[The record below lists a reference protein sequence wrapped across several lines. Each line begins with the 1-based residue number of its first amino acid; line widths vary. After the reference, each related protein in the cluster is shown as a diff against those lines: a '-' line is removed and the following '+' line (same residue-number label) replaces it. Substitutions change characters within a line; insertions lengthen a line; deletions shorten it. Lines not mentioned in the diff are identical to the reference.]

1 MYIRNNKPDTS
12 VFSNNKETAM
22 NFKHLFYFWKVASCG
37 GVTRAADA
45 LHTTP
50 QTLSGQIKLLE
61 ERMGKALFRKEGR
74 NLVLTEAGELAM
86 SYAEEIFSLGTELE
100 DLLRSGETAGLP
112 MRFRVGMADAL
123 PKSIAQ
129 FLLEPALRLDMPVTL
144 SCHEWR
150 IDRLLAELAAHRLDL
165 VIADSPIP
173 HGFSVKAWS
182 HRLGA
187 STMAFFAA
195 PALAATCLDQSFPAC
210 LNGKPL
216 LLLGQDSAV
225 RGQFEQWARA
235 RHIRPKIVAE
245 FDDTGLM
252 KAFGRAGWGI
262 FMAPAAISD
271 EICRTYG
278 VEQIGS
284 TPDIEQVYYAIT
296 VQRKITHPCTEAIVQ
311 RARTD
316 LFGDTTSFDL

>member
-1 MYIRNNKPDTS
+1 
-12 VFSNNKETAM
+12 M

-37 GVTRAADA
+37 GVTRAAEA

-74 NLVLTEAGELAM
+74 NLVLTRAGELAM
-86 SYAEEIFSLGTELE
+86 NYAEEIFSLGSELE
-100 DLLRSGETAGLP
+100 DMLRSDETAGLP

-123 PKSIAQ
+123 PNSIAQ
-129 FLLEPALRLDMPVTL
+129 LLLEPVLRLEMPVSL
-144 SCHEWR
+144 LCREWR

-173 HGFSVKAWS
+173 PGFSVKAWS

-187 STMAFFAA
+187 SPMAFFAA
-195 PALAATCLDQSFPAC
+195 PALAARCRERPFPEN
-210 LNGKPL
+210 LTGQPL
-216 LLLGQDSAV
+216 LLLGEDSAV
-225 RGQFEQWARA
+225 RGQFEHWARSQ
-235 RHIRPKIVAE
+235 HIRPQIAAE

-262 FMAPAAISD
+262 FMAPAVLND
-271 EICRTYG
+271 EICRNYG

-284 TPDIEQVYYAIT
+284 TSEIEQVYYAIT
-296 VQRKITHPCTEAIVQ
+296 VQRKITHPCTEAIV
-311 RARTD
+311 RSARDD
-316 LFGDTTSFDL
+316 LSGLVGKSS

>member
-1 MYIRNNKPDTS
+1 
-12 VFSNNKETAM
+12 M

-37 GVTRAADA
+37 GVTRAAEA

-74 NLVLTEAGELAM
+74 NLVLTRAGELAM
-86 SYAEEIFSLGTELE
+86 NYAEEIFSLGSELE
-100 DLLRSGETAGLP
+100 DMLRSDETAGLP

-123 PKSIAQ
+123 PNSIAQ
-129 FLLEPALRLDMPVTL
+129 LLLEPVLRLETPVSL
-144 SCHEWR
+144 LCREWR

-173 HGFSVKAWS
+173 PGFSVKAWS

-187 STMAFFAA
+187 SPMAFFAA
-195 PALAATCLDQSFPAC
+195 PALAARCRERPFPEN
-210 LNGKPL
+210 LTGQPL
-216 LLLGQDSAV
+216 LLLGEDSAV
-225 RGQFEQWARA
+225 RGQFEQWARSQ
-235 RHIRPKIVAE
+235 HIRPQIAAE

-262 FMAPAAISD
+262 FMAPAVLND
-271 EICRTYG
+271 EICRNYG

-284 TPDIEQVYYAIT
+284 TSEIEQVYYAIT
-296 VQRKITHPCTEAIVQ
+296 VQRKITHPCTEAIV
-311 RARTD
+311 RSARDD
-316 LFGDTTSFDL
+316 LSGLVGKSS

>member
-1 MYIRNNKPDTS
+1 
-12 VFSNNKETAM
+12 M

-37 GVTRAADA
+37 GVTRAAEA

-74 NLVLTEAGELAM
+74 NLVLTRAGELAM
-86 SYAEEIFSLGTELE
+86 NYAEEIFSLGSELE
-100 DLLRSGETAGLP
+100 DMLRSDETAGLP

-123 PKSIAQ
+123 PNSIAQ
-129 FLLEPALRLDMPVTL
+129 LLLEPVLRLETPVSL
-144 SCHEWR
+144 LCREWR

-173 HGFSVKAWS
+173 PGFSVKAWS

-187 STMAFFAA
+187 SPMAFFAA
-195 PALAATCLDQSFPAC
+195 PALAARCRERPFPEN
-210 LNGKPL
+210 LTGQPL
-216 LLLGQDSAV
+216 LLLGEDSAV
-225 RGQFEQWARA
+225 RGQFERWARSQ
-235 RHIRPKIVAE
+235 HIRPQIAAE

-262 FMAPAAISD
+262 FMAPAVLND
-271 EICRTYG
+271 EICRNYG

-284 TPDIEQVYYAIT
+284 TSEIEQVYYAIT
-296 VQRKITHPCTEAIVQ
+296 VQRKITHPCTEAIV
-311 RARTD
+311 RSARDD
-316 LFGDTTSFDL
+316 LSGLVGKSS

>member
-1 MYIRNNKPDTS
+1 
-12 VFSNNKETAM
+12 M

-37 GVTRAADA
+37 GVTRAAEA

-74 NLVLTEAGELAM
+74 NLVLTRAGELAM
-86 SYAEEIFSLGTELE
+86 NYAEEIFSLGSELE
-100 DLLRSGETAGLP
+100 DMLRSDETAGLL

-123 PKSIAQ
+123 PNSIAQ
-129 FLLEPALRLDMPVTL
+129 LLLEPVLRLETPVSL
-144 SCHEWR
+144 LCREWR

-173 HGFSVKAWS
+173 PGFSVKAWS

-187 STMAFFAA
+187 SPMAFFAA
-195 PALAATCLDQSFPAC
+195 PALAARCRERPFPEN
-210 LNGKPL
+210 LTGQPL
-216 LLLGQDSAV
+216 LLLGEDSAV
-225 RGQFEQWARA
+225 RGQFERWARSQ
-235 RHIRPKIVAE
+235 HIRPQIAAE

-262 FMAPAAISD
+262 FMAPAVLND
-271 EICRTYG
+271 EICRNYG

-284 TPDIEQVYYAIT
+284 TSEIEQVYYAIT
-296 VQRKITHPCTEAIVQ
+296 VQRKITHPCTEAIV
-311 RARTD
+311 RSARDD
-316 LFGDTTSFDL
+316 LSGLVGKSS